1 MIDMAKISE
10 KITLV
15 KRQAIE
21 HIDRYFSGVLS
32 AEDLR
37 AWALTHPTFA
47 NPKELDNNED
57 WLVGNTLALMTALT
71 DAKADRSEVERGLQ
85 EAKQFLTGEKPFP
98 EDRWPQGLLR
108 STL

>member
-1 MIDMAKISE
+1 ME
-10 KITLV
+10 KINQV
-15 KRQAIE
+15 RHQAAEQIE
-21 HIDRYFSGVLS
+21 RYFSGALS

-37 AWALTHPTFA
+37 TWALAHPTFA

-57 WLVGNTLALMTALT
+57 WIVSNALALMIALT
-71 DAKADRSEVERGLQ
+71 DTAADPTEIARELQ
-85 EAKQFLTGEKPFP
+85 EAKQFLTGETPFP